1 MQGWREHTTGTLA
14 RKGTYGWHGL
24 RAKKAC
30 QGSGCTLDRRPIGY
44 RREADRMD
52 KATDVLY
59 D

>member
-1 MQGWREHTTGTLA
+1 M
-14 RKGTYGWHGL
+14 YGWHGL